1 MAEFLVCLHPPLMA
15 KAPPVKKPA
24 MMAFHESSLLLMALT
39 EQSKVENNPPQ
50 TPKFPPTTGA
60 LALIA
65 LMDPY
70 HLSPYGE
77 LRNPLI
83 PCQTQPPMT
92 PMEKAPPKSFNIT
105 IGHGSLV
112 WSADVLDMVYSSV
125 VANNS
130 WKLMKNYCFI
140 QLFFFFFSSFRWLKI
155 FLIFYIQEN
164 SGCMGVLP
172 SCSNSIPISGL
183 LALAI

>member
-1 MAEFLVCLHPPLMA
+1 MNLCIIIPTPSKIPKKHAQVMAEFLVCLHPPLMA

-24 MMAFHESSLLLMALT
+24 MMAFQESSLLLMALT

-60 LALIA
+60 LALMA

-105 IGHGSLV
+105 IGHGSL
-112 WSADVLDMVYSSV
+112 
-125 VANNS
+125 
-130 WKLMKNYCFI
+130 
-140 QLFFFFFSSFRWLKI
+140 
-155 FLIFYIQEN
+155 EN
-164 SGCMGVLP
+164 SGCMGVSAELQQ
-172 SCSNSIPISGL
+172 
-183 LALAI
+183 